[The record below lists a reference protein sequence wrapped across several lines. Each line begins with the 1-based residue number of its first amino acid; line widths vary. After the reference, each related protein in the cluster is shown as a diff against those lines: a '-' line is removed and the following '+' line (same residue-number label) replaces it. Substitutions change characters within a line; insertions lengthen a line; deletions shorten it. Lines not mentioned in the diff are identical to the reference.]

1 MPQENVADP
10 TGRSQDHDAA
20 VAVAHALERL
30 IAVIERELN
39 AEASEGVAA
48 TDPAW
53 ADAIATVVT
62 AAEASYAVLDRPD
75 VTRALNAMYA
85 GA

>member
-1 MPQENVADP
+1 MSQENAVDV
-10 TGRSQDHDAA
+10 TGQGHDYAAA
-20 VAVAHALERL
+20 VAAARALERL
-30 IAVIERELN
+30 VAVIERELN
-39 AEASEGVAA
+39 AEASEGVAM

-53 ADAIATVVT
+53 ANAIATVVT

-75 VTRALNAMYA
+75 VTRVLSEAYA